1 MNRIGVESL
10 RVKLDNLA
18 IKLLLLS
25 IVVAPVALGGVH
37 RVVVMALFVLVA
49 TAALASVVAQSATT
63 SARFSASFAACAL
76 VACFAGFQLIPLP
89 ADMLRLITPYFWDLW
104 QASLKAVGVESSWHA
119 ISAQP
124 GATADR
130 VLRFATLALATLAAA
145 NLRDREAT
153 RKQITWAFGAGIVL
167 SLLVG
172 LAHRFADITVFFG
185 VYDPGVAPK
194 MTTFISSNHAASVFG
209 LAALLSGLFTWRAVR
224 NQQRNSAVNSAL
236 SLLAA
241 LIIVFEANSVGVLA
255 LLGVIAVLVLAMEL
269 APWRKHALAAVSVGV
284 VAAMALVAKLGLP
297 DSLAVRVELNR
308 ATLAASTHA
317 WLTGFGAGATETT
330 LPPFV
335 RWQLVPDARLVTIE
349 TEPIEWLMTLGWP
362 VAIVVIALFATYLV
376 PAKVDDASHRRE
388 FFQVATWAVG
398 LYVAGIAMMHFPFL
412 ALGVSLPML
421 LVLESFQR
429 QVFQRH
435 HAEPKR
441 PHPRAYP
448 FLDVSNRTLGI
459 AAGLMI
465 ALGTVGF
472 VLSSAP
478 QGDLALQIAQTPGNA
493 MLFADAARTSL
504 HNDPVKAEQ
513 LAKRAVELEPTA
525 RMKLLYATTL
535 AANKR
540 GEEAVAIYREVGTSY
555 LGERA
560 AKEAAMVL
568 PPSLSARAIVRP
580 EYWRAARDTALKH
593 RGRSAAIDF
602 VLALV
607 DANPD
612 SAMAARVAIE
622 AYWQRKEY
630 GVAELWCELLIAQG
644 RTDEHGNP
652 IGPGL
657 LVETLLKANRVD
669 EARQRANQALTS
681 VPNDA
686 TVAQVVLRLRTAE
699 PKRADAEEVSRVE
712 TAHKTFC
719 GASRTGPQRMLCDVA
734 RAWLAEARNDDAAE
748 DILKGVAERFNQ
760 PTPLAE
766 YYVRTNKCA
775 ALRTLSVHWRDRPEG
790 ARAMELANR
799 CGALP

>member
-18 IKLLLLS
+18 IKLLLLTM
-25 IVVAPVALGGVH
+25 VVAPVALGGVH
-37 RVVVMALFVLVA
+37 RLVVMGLFVLVA
-49 TAALASVVAQSATT
+49 IAALAGVAAQSSTT
-63 SARFSASFAACAL
+63 SARFSASFAACAAL
-76 VACFAGFQLIPLP
+76 AGFAGFQLIPMP
-89 ADMLRLITPYFWDLW
+89 ASVLSLITPFFTQLW
-104 QASLKAVGVESSWHA
+104 HTSMNVVGANADWHG

-124 GATADR
+124 AATADR
-130 VLRFATLALATLAAA
+130 LLRFATLALAALAVA

-167 SLLVG
+167 SMLVG
-172 LAHRFADITVFFG
+172 LAHRFADITTFFG

-194 MTTFISSNHAASVFG
+194 MTTFISSNHAAAVFG
-209 LAALLSGLFTWRAVR
+209 LAALLSGLFTWRSVR
-224 NQQRNSAVNSAL
+224 NEQRSSAVNSSL
-236 SLLAA
+236 SFLGA
-241 LIIVFEANSVGVLA
+241 LIIVFDANSVGVLV
-255 LLGVIAVLVLAMEL
+255 LLGVVAVLVLALEL
-269 APWRKHALAAVSVGV
+269 AQWRKRALAALTTGV
-284 VAAMALVAKLGLP
+284 VAGCVAIWKLGLP

-330 LPPFV
+330 LPAFV
-335 RWQLVPDARLVTIE
+335 DWGIVPDARLVTIE
-349 TEPIEWLMTLGWP
+349 TEPVEWLMTFGWP
-362 VAIVVIALFATYLV
+362 TAIVVIALFAVYLV
-376 PAKVDDASHRRE
+376 PAKVDEASHRRE

-398 LYVAGIAMMHFPFL
+398 LYLAGIAMMHFPFL
-412 ALGVSLPML
+412 ALGVSLPILM
-421 LVLESFQR
+421 VLESFQR
-429 QVFQRH
+429 QIFQRH
-435 HAEPKR
+435 HVEPKR
-441 PHPRAYP
+441 PHPRSYP
-448 FLDVSNRTLGI
+448 YLDVSNRTLGI
-459 AAGLMI
+459 AAGMLI
-465 ALGTVGF
+465 GLGTVGF
-472 VLSSAP
+472 VMSAPP
-478 QGDLALQIAQTPGNA
+478 QGDLAHQIAQTPGNA
-493 MLFADAARTSL
+493 MLFAQAAQESL
-504 HNDPVKAEQ
+504 PTDPNKAER
-513 LAKRAVELEPTA
+513 LARRAVELEPTA
-525 RMKLLYATTL
+525 RMRLLHATTL

-540 GEEAVAIYREVGTSY
+540 GEEAVVIYREIGTSY

-568 PPSLSARAIVRP
+568 PPNLSARAIVRP
-580 EYWRAARDTALKH
+580 EYWRAARDTALKR
-593 RGRSAAIDF
+593 RGRAAAIDF

-644 RTDEHGNP
+644 RTDEAGNP

-669 EARQRANQALTS
+669 EARDRANKALQS
-681 VPNDA
+681 VPHDA
-686 TVAQVVLRLRTAE
+686 TVAQVVLRLRTPV
-699 PKRADAEEVSRVE
+699 PKNADADEVARIQ
-712 TAHKTFC
+712 TAHKAFC
-719 GASRTGPQRMLCDVA
+719 GASRTGPQRMLCDVS
-734 RAWLAEARNDDAAE
+734 RAWLAEAHGDDDAE
-748 DILKGVAERFNQ
+748 EILKAVAERFNQ

-775 ALRTLSVHWRDRPEG
+775 ALRTLSVHWRDRSEG